1 MKKQKLT
8 RKQRYQR
15 RFDSEGSKSES
26 IQSSSR
32 RRDAAV
38 LRKLGSYL
46 DSADV
51 EGVDD
56 GPLSV
61 EHALYLRSLGWLV
74 LDEEI
79 DFSANGG

>member
-1 MKKQKLT
+1 M
-8 RKQRYQR
+8 
-15 RFDSEGSKSES
+15 
-26 IQSSSR
+26 
-32 RRDAAV
+32 